1 MSENVRGPILP
12 STRVH
17 MWINVERFHQHGR
30 HYNSHIK
37 TCKAHMY
44 GAYEGWVSHTLNMLP
59 ILKDQK
65 TNFISMLLQ

>member
-44 GAYEGWVSHTLNMLP
+44 GAYEG
-59 ILKDQK
+59 
-65 TNFISMLLQ
+65 

>member
-1 MSENVRGPILP
+1 
-12 STRVH
+12 
-17 MWINVERFHQHGR
+17 
-30 HYNSHIK
+30 
-37 TCKAHMY
+37 MY